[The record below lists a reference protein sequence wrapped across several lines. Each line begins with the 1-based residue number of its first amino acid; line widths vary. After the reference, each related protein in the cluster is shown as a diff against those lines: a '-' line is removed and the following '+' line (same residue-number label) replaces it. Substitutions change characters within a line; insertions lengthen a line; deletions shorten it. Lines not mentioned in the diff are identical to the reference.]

1 MLVYNTTYTMPLDDA
16 REFVIWVHQIMLP
29 KIAEDGVLRN
39 PRLLRILSHK
49 DMETECFGLQFDV
62 EDSSL
67 LHKWYV
73 RQGQQ
78 LAEELLNVF
87 SKRVLAFSTLMEEVI
102 G

>member
-1 MLVYNTTYTMPLDDA
+1 MLVYNTTYTMPIKDA
-16 REFVIWVHQIMLP
+16 REFVIWVHQVMLP
-29 KIAEDGVLRN
+29 KISNDGALKA
-39 PRLLRILSHK
+39 PRLLRILTHK
-49 DMETECFGLQFDV
+49 DSETECFGLQFNV

-78 LAEELLNVF
+78 LTEELQKIF
-87 SKRVLAFSTLMEEVI
+87 DKRIIGFSTIMEEVI